1 MAKVA
6 PIRGAYV
13 VNLGNMFMRWYV
25 YLNIPPVFFVS
36 LCILLTQCQRRSNDR
51 YISNLHRVINKSGK
65 ERYSVPFFYSGN
77 PDYQI
82 DCLPNCREEGAAAKY
97 PPITVMDC
105 VGGSYRD
112 SYGKAT
118 AFKNKEKIVETPAM
132 PEGLAAA
139 TKPIAV

>member
-1 MAKVA
+1 
-6 PIRGAYV
+6 
-13 VNLGNMFMRWYV
+13 MFMRWS
-25 YLNIPPVFFVS
+25 VS
-36 LCILLTQCQRRSNDR
+36 NEKSASISRETNKCRSNDR

-82 DCLPNCREEGAAAKY
+82 ECLPNCREEGASAKY

-105 VGGSYRD
+105 VGQSYRD

-118 AFKNKEKIVETPAM
+118 AFKNKDKIGDTPALSEA
-132 PEGLAAA
+132 PKA
-139 TKPIAV
+139 TPQAIAV